1 MPDIRETTFLNS
13 WIDRSTQHIDMV
25 ASWERL
31 VDIYNQLS
39 FIDSLTDQDRMTE
52 FGDIV
57 REVNRF
63 LSKMRNK
70 LATANDIDAAMM
82 LLSDSYGVGRNVV
95 INTRQGIAFQK
106 LKQQWIA
113 QGLAELQAAMDML
126 AEEPEDDNEWA
137 D

>member
-1 MPDIRETTFLNS
+1 MSDIRETTFLNS

-31 VDIYNQLS
+31 VDIYSQLS

>member
-1 MPDIRETTFLNS
+1 MPDIREITFLNS

-31 VDIYNQLS
+31 VDIYGQLR

-63 LSKMRNK
+63 LSKMRKK

-126 AEEPEDDNEWA
+126 AEEPEDDNE
-137 D
+137 

>member
-1 MPDIRETTFLNS
+1 MPDIRETTFLNN
-13 WIDRSTQHIDMV
+13 WIDHSTQHIDMV

-31 VDIYNQLS
+31 VDIYSQLM

-63 LSKMRNK
+63 LSKMRKK
-70 LATANDIDAAMM
+70 LSTANDIDAAMM

-113 QGLAELQAAMDML
+113 QGLAELQTAIDML
-126 AEEPEDDNEWA
+126 AEESEDDNEWA

>member
-1 MPDIRETTFLNS
+1 MSDIRETTFLNS

-31 VDIYNQLS
+31 VDIYSQLS

-63 LSKMRNK
+63 LSKMRKK

-113 QGLAELQAAMDML
+113 QGLAELQAAIDML
-126 AEEPEDDNEWA
+126 TEEPEDDNEWA
-137 D
+137 N

>member
-1 MPDIRETTFLNS
+1 MPSIRETTFLNG

-31 VDIYNQLS
+31 VDIYSQLK

-57 REVNRF
+57 REINRF
-63 LSKMRNK
+63 LSKMRKK
-70 LATANDIDAAMM
+70 LSTANDIEAAAM
-82 LLSDSYGVGRNVV
+82 LLSESYGVGRNVV
-95 INTRQGIAFQK
+95 ISTRQGIAFQK

-113 QGLAELQAAMDML
+113 QGIAELQAAMEML
-126 AEEPEDDNEWA
+126 AEEPEDENEWT

>member
-31 VDIYNQLS
+31 VDIYSQLS

-63 LSKMRNK
+63 LSKMRKK
-70 LATANDIDAAMM
+70 LATANDIDAAMI

-126 AEEPEDDNEWA
+126 TEEPEDDNEWA
-137 D
+137 N

>member
-31 VDIYNQLS
+31 VDIYGQLR

-63 LSKMRNK
+63 LSKMRKK
-70 LATANDIDAAMM
+70 LSTANDIDAAMM

-126 AEEPEDDNEWA
+126 AEEPEDDNE
-137 D
+137 

>member
-31 VDIYNQLS
+31 VDIYSQLS

-63 LSKMRNK
+63 LSKMRKK
-70 LATANDIDAAMM
+70 LATANDIDAAMI

-126 AEEPEDDNEWA
+126 TEESEDDNEWA
-137 D
+137 N

>member
-1 MPDIRETTFLNS
+1 MLNIRETTFLNS

-31 VDIYNQLS
+31 VDIYSQLR

-63 LSKMRNK
+63 LSKMRKK
-70 LATANDIDAAMM
+70 LSTANDIDAAMM
-82 LLSDSYGVGRNVV
+82 LLSESYGVGRNVV

-126 AEEPEDDNEWA
+126 AEEPEDDNE
-137 D
+137 

>member
-31 VDIYNQLS
+31 VDIYGQLR

-63 LSKMRNK
+63 LSKMRK
-70 LATANDIDAAMM
+70 RLATANDIDAAMM

-126 AEEPEDDNEWA
+126 AEEPEDDNE
-137 D
+137 

>member
-113 QGLAELQAAMDML
+113 QGLAELQAAIDML

>member
-1 MPDIRETTFLNS
+1 MLNIRETTFLNS

-31 VDIYNQLS
+31 VDIYSQLR

-63 LSKMRNK
+63 LSKMRKK
-70 LATANDIDAAMM
+70 LSTVNDIDAAMM
-82 LLSDSYGVGRNVV
+82 LLSESYGVGRNVV

-126 AEEPEDDNEWA
+126 AEEPEDDNE
-137 D
+137 

>member
-31 VDIYNQLS
+31 VDIYSQLR

-63 LSKMRNK
+63 LSKMRKK

-126 AEEPEDDNEWA
+126 AEEPEDDNE
-137 D
+137 

>member
-1 MPDIRETTFLNS
+1 MPDIRETTFLNN

-31 VDIYNQLS
+31 VDIYGQLR
-39 FIDSLTDQDRMTE
+39 FIDSMTDQDRMTE
-52 FGDIV
+52 FGDII

-63 LSKMRNK
+63 LSKMRKK
-70 LATANDIDAAMM
+70 LATAKDIDAAMM

-126 AEEPEDDNEWA
+126 AEEPEDDNE
-137 D
+137 

>member
-31 VDIYNQLS
+31 VDIYGQLR

-63 LSKMRNK
+63 LSKMRKK

-126 AEEPEDDNEWA
+126 AEEPEDDNE
-137 D
+137 

>member
-31 VDIYNQLS
+31 VDIYGQLR

-63 LSKMRNK
+63 LSKMRKK
-70 LATANDIDAAMM
+70 LTTANDIDAAMM

-126 AEEPEDDNEWA
+126 AEEPEDDNE
-137 D
+137 

>member
-31 VDIYNQLS
+31 VDIYGQLR

-52 FGDIV
+52 FGNIV

-63 LSKMRNK
+63 LSKMRKK

-126 AEEPEDDNEWA
+126 AEEPEDDNE
-137 D
+137 

>member
-1 MPDIRETTFLNS
+1 MPDIRETTFLNN

-31 VDIYNQLS
+31 VDIYSQLM

-63 LSKMRNK
+63 LSKMRRK

-113 QGLAELQAAMDML
+113 QSIAELQAAMNML
-126 AEEPEDDNEWA
+126 AEESEDDNEWA

>member
-1 MPDIRETTFLNS
+1 MLDIRETTFLNS

-31 VDIYNQLS
+31 VDIYSQLR

-63 LSKMRNK
+63 LSKMRKK
-70 LATANDIDAAMM
+70 LSTANDIDSAMM
-82 LLSDSYGVGRNVV
+82 LLSESYGVGRNVV

-126 AEEPEDDNEWA
+126 AEEPEDDNE
-137 D
+137 

>member
-31 VDIYNQLS
+31 VDIYGQLR

-63 LSKMRNK
+63 LSKMKKK

-126 AEEPEDDNEWA
+126 AEEPEDDNE
-137 D
+137 

>member
-1 MPDIRETTFLNS
+1 MPSIRETTFLNG

-31 VDIYNQLS
+31 VDIYSQLK

-57 REVNRF
+57 REINRF
-63 LSKMRNK
+63 LSKMRKK
-70 LATANDIDAAMM
+70 LSTANDIEAAAM
-82 LLSDSYGVGRNVV
+82 LLSESYGVGRNVV

-113 QGLAELQAAMDML
+113 QGIAELQAAMEML
-126 AEEPEDDNEWA
+126 AEEPEDENEWT

>member
-13 WIDRSTQHIDMV
+13 WVDRSTQHIDMV

-31 VDIYNQLS
+31 VDIYSQLS

-63 LSKMRNK
+63 LSKMRKK

>member
-1 MPDIRETTFLNS
+1 MPSIRETTFLNG

-31 VDIYNQLS
+31 VDIYAQLK

-57 REVNRF
+57 REINRF
-63 LSKMRNK
+63 LSKMRKK
-70 LATANDIDAAMM
+70 LSTANDIEAAAM
-82 LLSDSYGVGRNVV
+82 LLSESYGVGRNVV
-95 INTRQGIAFQK
+95 ISTRQGIAFQK

-113 QGLAELQAAMDML
+113 QGIAELQAAMEML
-126 AEEPEDDNEWA
+126 AEEPEDENEWT

>member
-1 MPDIRETTFLNS
+1 MLDIRETTFLNS

-31 VDIYNQLS
+31 VDIYSQLK

-63 LSKMRNK
+63 LSKMRKK
-70 LATANDIDAAMM
+70 LSTANDIDAAMM
-82 LLSDSYGVGRNVV
+82 LLSESYGVGRNVV

-126 AEEPEDDNEWA
+126 AEEPEDDNE
-137 D
+137 